1 MTTKPIDTD
10 RLIGNPIIA
19 DRLKSYFASY
29 EKPDIIKALEE
40 IGGWH
45 EARDGRKVF
54 RFENEIDNPILED
67 VYYVS
72 SYPYNGKVL
81 HVFIGYEDA
90 DFYVTEGEMTT
101 K

>member
-67 VYYVS
+67 LNHNSMSKMLERKGLTCVHWVRRR
-72 SYPYNGKVL
+72 
-81 HVFIGYEDA
+81 
-90 DFYVTEGEMTT
+90 
-101 K
+101 